1 MALKCKKL
9 ARKREIAGT
18 GCAAQNDCRAG
29 RSHDKR
35 SPGFGKIIEFLITC
49 QVSEKCIEILDLG
62 LDPQKELVQ
71 MFVCIP
77 ANFGR

>member
-29 RSHDKR
+29 RSHDER
-35 SPGFGKIIEFLITC
+35 SPGFGKIIEFVIPC

-62 LDPQKELVQ
+62 LDPWKELVQ

-77 ANFGR
+77 TNFGR